1 MPRPFELPDPN
12 DRSVN
17 EPTAIMSSRQVLGLY
32 NQENPDDRKE
42 RVVDSVKEWLEEH
55 AENAGWDEVEF
66 SGSQA
71 ILTANISLNPSS
83 DD

>member
-32 NQENPDDRKE
+32 NQENPDDKKE
-42 RVVDSVKEWLEEH
+42 RVVDSVKEWLESH
-55 AENAGWDEVEF
+55 AKQAGWAASKF

-71 ILTANISLNPSS
+71 ILTANITVGRDSK
-83 DD
+83 

>member
-32 NQENPDDRKE
+32 NQENPDDKKE
-42 RVVDSVKEWLEEH
+42 RVVDSVKEWLERH
-55 AENAGWDEVEF
+55 AAQAGWATTEF

-71 ILTANISLNPSS
+71 ILTANITVGRGSE
-83 DD
+83 

>member
-32 NQENPDDRKE
+32 NQENPEDKKE
-42 RVVDSVKEWLEEH
+42 RVVDSVKEWLVNY
-55 AENAGWDEVEF
+55 AKQASWATVEF

-71 ILTANISLNPSS
+71 ILTANISVLR
-83 DD
+83 DAE

>member
-32 NQENPDDRKE
+32 NQENPEDKKE
-42 RVVDSVKEWLEEH
+42 RVVDSVKEWLIDH
-55 AENAGWDEVEF
+55 AQSVGWDDVDF

-71 ILTANISLNPSS
+71 ILTANITVNVS
-83 DD
+83 DDD